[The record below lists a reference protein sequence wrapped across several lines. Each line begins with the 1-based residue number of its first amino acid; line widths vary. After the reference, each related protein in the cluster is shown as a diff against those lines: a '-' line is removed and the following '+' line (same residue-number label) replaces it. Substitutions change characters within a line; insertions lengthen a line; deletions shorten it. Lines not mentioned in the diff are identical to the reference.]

1 MLLGSKL
8 TESEITRRRSEFNLS
23 KRIRE
28 ETSYEDRW
36 KVYVESRNAKQ
47 RQAEG
52 SAITN
57 LTLVES
63 TIDIDNQTVTLMGD
77 ESFGQFLDFSVG
89 DHVTISDGNPNLGSN
104 PTATIV
110 EINLV
115 EKSVRL
121 RFHRGDMYYLS
132 HENRQK
138 SIMFTLDRFNFTAG
152 LTSMRFLDNFFRR
165 SPHADI
171 ILQYRNTILMQRT
184 TEEEKNLDSNEL
196 SSSKLKKQKDGELG
210 GDMVEEYDV

>member
-1 MLLGSKL
+1 LEWAFAPSSKL

-23 KRIRE
+23 KRIRD

-57 LTLVES
+57 LTLMES

-110 EINLV
+110 EINLI
-115 EKSVRL
+115 EKSVKL
-121 RFHRGDMYYLS
+121 RFHRGDMYYLL

-138 SIMFTLDRFNFTAG
+138 SVMFTLDRFNFTAG
-152 LTSMRFLDNFFRR
+152 LTSMRFL
-165 SPHADI
+165 
-171 ILQYRNTILMQRT
+171 
-184 TEEEKNLDSNEL
+184 
-196 SSSKLKKQKDGELG
+196 
-210 GDMVEEYDV
+210 